1 MKVTLIANIS
11 FNGRI
16 LVSDNPAHQ
25 LPEEAFAFYLKLAH
39 QVGNLVI
46 GRQTFQNFQE
56 FPQAVKDLFKGIE
69 ILVLS
74 NAPQEVEGY
83 TYVDSPEH
91 AIAYMAEKGINEIAI
106 GGGTGTFNAFIAKDL
121 VTDLY
126 LNVSPILTGEGVFL
140 GWNNSFNTAFEL
152 VTHKVKQG
160 VLQLHL
166 AKPKN

>member
-11 FNGRI
+11 INGRI

-74 NAPQEVEGY
+74 NTSQEVEGY
-83 TYVDSPEH
+83 TYVNSPEQ

-106 GGGTGTFNAFIAKDL
+106 GGGIGTFNAFIAKDL

-126 LNVSPILTGEGVFL
+126 LNVSPILAGEGDFL
-140 GWNNSFNTAFEL
+140 GWNNPFNTTFEI

-160 VLQLHL
+160 LLQLHL
-166 AKPKN
+166 AKPRN